1 LVLISLMD
9 LSIIISVSVS
19 IRDNDTIVG
28 MRLGFTLGYYL
39 SSGWIQGV
47 DTGYR
52 YRFWI
57 VI

>member
-1 LVLISLMD
+1 MD